1 MTLEESFEPVVMFF
15 GLTNSLATFQT
26 IISEILQD
34 LINNREVASFI
45 DNVIVETEKE
55 EGHDKV
61 VEEMVKILAEN
72 DLYWR
77 QKKYK
82 WKIRKVGFLGVVIGL
97 ERIKIEEEKIKG
109 VLYFPTPKGIKDI
122 QKFLG
127 LASYYW

>member
-1 MTLEESFEPVVMFF
+1 MTLEELFEPTVMFF
-15 GLTNSLATFQT
+15 GLTNFLATFQT

-34 LINNREVASFI
+34 LINNGEVASFI

-55 EGHDKV
+55 EEHDKV
-61 VEEMVKILAEN
+61 VEEVVKILAEN
-72 DLYWR
+72 DLYLK

-82 WKIRKVGFLGVVIGL
+82 QKIRKVGYLGVVIGP
-97 ERIKIEEEKIKG
+97 ERIKMEEEKIKE
-109 VLYFPTPKGIKDI
+109 VLYLPTPKEIKNI